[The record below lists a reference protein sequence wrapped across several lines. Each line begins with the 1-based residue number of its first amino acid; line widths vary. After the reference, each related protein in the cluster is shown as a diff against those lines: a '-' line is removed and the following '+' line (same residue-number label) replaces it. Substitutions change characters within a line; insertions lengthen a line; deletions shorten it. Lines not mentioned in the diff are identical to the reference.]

1 VLFEETQKTLL
12 CSDLFHQTGDVEPL
26 TSADV
31 VGRSHK
37 AMKEYQAGI
46 LADYVPCTPLT
57 AQNLRKLADLKPKT
71 LAIMHGSSFTG
82 DCARAIDDLNVAFR
96 EVFGQQKIGCVSG
109 FPSTLWKD
117 ADPDIPILIAAKA
130 EYAKLR

>member
-1 VLFEETQKTLL
+1 VLFEETQKMLF

-31 VGRSHK
+31 VGRSHQ

-46 LADYVPCTPLT
+46 LAEYVPYTPLT
-57 AQNLRKLADLKPKT
+57 AQNLKKLADLKPKT

-82 DCARAIDDLNVAFR
+82 DCVRALDDLNVAFR
-96 EVFGQQKIGCVSG
+96 EVFGRQK
-109 FPSTLWKD
+109 
-117 ADPDIPILIAAKA
+117 
-130 EYAKLR
+130 

>member
-37 AMKEYQAGI
+37 AMKEYQLPSYNVQNDRALVRCQHHIPMARTEATLG
-46 LADYVPCTPLT
+46 LRFRVKRAAVGVPAAAMVKKVRRRSVPADIRRVLS
-57 AQNLRKLADLKPKT
+57 L
-71 LAIMHGSSFTG
+71 
-82 DCARAIDDLNVAFR
+82 
-96 EVFGQQKIGCVSG
+96 SG
-109 FPSTLWKD
+109 
-117 ADPDIPILIAAKA
+117 
-130 EYAKLR
+130 